1 VHAAKS
7 HSDWLTAL
15 PARLGSGLGCPNHEM
30 EYFTYNYTPKIY
42 YYLTSLTNLTNQKV
56 RIGLV
61 NYVSDSEVRLVAK
74 A

>member
-1 VHAAKS
+1 M
-7 HSDWLTAL
+7 
-15 PARLGSGLGCPNHEM
+15 G
-30 EYFTYNYTPKIY
+30 YFTYKYIPKIY
-42 YYLTSLTNLTNQKV
+42 YYLASLTDLTNQKV

>member
-1 VHAAKS
+1 
-7 HSDWLTAL
+7 
-15 PARLGSGLGCPNHEM
+15 M